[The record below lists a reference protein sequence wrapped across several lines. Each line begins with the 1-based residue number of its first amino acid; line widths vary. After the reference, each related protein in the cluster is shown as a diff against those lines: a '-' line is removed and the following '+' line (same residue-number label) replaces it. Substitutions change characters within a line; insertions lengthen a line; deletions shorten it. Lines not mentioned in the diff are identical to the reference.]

1 MPQGLWTRNLPLGLF
16 AVKRGWGKL
25 GMISQSTV
33 WLWLDML
40 QRELL
45 LFAGVWL
52 AIGACE
58 EWGIDALWAWLRI
71 TGRARTAQ
79 LPHGWAARADWLAHG
94 VPGNGRPRDMPNG
107 EPPDAAL
114 RGVAAVFVPAWAE
127 APVVATMLAHCLS
140 AWPHRDLRVY
150 VGCYRN
156 DPATLAAVMRS
167 AHDPRLRIV
176 VHDRDGPTTKADC
189 LNRLYAALL
198 ADEARSGARVR
209 SVIVHDAAD
218 MVHPR
223 ALALL
228 DAALDDADF
237 VVLPVRPEPQP
248 GSRWIAG
255 HYCDE
260 FAESQAKT
268 MVVRDWLGA
277 GLPAAGVGCAIARP
291 ALAAMAALGAS
302 HACKSADRGAGRGTD
317 RGWRGGPFA
326 ADSLTE
332 NYEFGLALAEIG
344 CTARFLLVRDEAGQ
358 LVATRKFFPARLDA
372 ALRQKTRW
380 MHGIA
385 LQGWDRMGWRA
396 SVPELWM
403 RLRDRRG
410 PMVAMVLAVVYLLLL
425 LTPVLALA
433 RAHGLVPVWPQDRGL
448 SALLAFDAVAL
459 AWRVL
464 LCALFT
470 AREYGLAEGLRAV
483 ARIPLRHAIAIVA
496 ARRAVTAYLATLNT
510 GTVTWDHTAHC
521 AVPPR
526 AALA

>member
-1 MPQGLWTRNLPLGLF
+1 
-16 AVKRGWGKL
+16 
-25 GMISQSTV
+25 MISLSTV

-45 LFAGVWL
+45 LFAAVWL

-58 EWGIDALWAWLRI
+58 EWGIDALWAWLRA
-71 TGRARTAQ
+71 TGRTRTAH
-79 LPHGWAARADWLAHG
+79 LPQGWAARADWHARGAHG
-94 VPGNGRPRDMPNG
+94 G
-107 EPPDAAL
+107 AL

-127 APVVATMLAHCLS
+127 APVVATMVEHCLA
-140 AWPHRDLRVY
+140 AWPHADLRLY

-156 DPATLAAVMRS
+156 DPETLAAVMRS

-218 MVHPR
+218 MVHPG
-223 ALALL
+223 ALGLL
-228 DAALDDADF
+228 DAALDHADF
-237 VVLPVRPEPQP
+237 VALPVRPEPQP

-260 FAESQAKT
+260 FAEYQAKT
-268 MVVRDWLGA
+268 MVVRGWLGG

-291 ALAAMAALGAS
+291 AIAAMAALGA
-302 HACKSADRGAGRGTD
+302 DAGG
-317 RGWRGGPFA
+317 RGGPFA

-344 CTARFLLVRDEAGQ
+344 CTSRFLLVRDEAGQ
-358 LVATRKFFPARLDA
+358 LIATRKFFPARLDA

-396 SVPELWM
+396 SLPDLWM

-410 PMVAMVLAVVYLLLL
+410 PMVAMVLAVVYALLV
-425 LTPVLALA
+425 LTPILSLA
-433 RAHGLVPVWPQDRGL
+433 RSHGLVPVHRRDPAVT
-448 SALLAFDAVAL
+448 ALLVFDGVAI
-459 AWRVL
+459 AWRMA

-470 AREYGLAEGLRAV
+470 AREYGLAEGLRAIV
-483 ARIPLRHAIAIVA
+483 RIPLRHAIAIVA

-521 AVPPR
+521 AVPAQ
-526 AALA
+526 AAIA